1 MAPSILKMSLSLSL
15 SAPAQ
20 LDERMSKMKGVLTKT
35 HAALQD
41 KNQRVMEL
49 EARIEQLESEMG
61 VTLDE
66 KQRQISANHESATEI
81 EGLKV
86 ELAELAR
93 STGGT
98 VEELQRRLKTSEDQL
113 ADVREEYRQYK
124 SRALTLFKD
133 KAIDTNQAKIQSLEA
148 QVEALKREVRTTV
161 SSLEGARGAQAHAEE
176 ELRAAVER
184 AEEAEARAVL
194 LKEKSGKTERLE
206 GEMARLTSELEE
218 LRITHR
224 QTLADLERRTRAE
237 RQAAEEE
244 RSALRLDNETLR
256 KAKEQENLDLLFQ
269 NQRLQAQIAGLE
281 DDLRRSLR
289 SAETGESPLLL
300 SRKPSD
306 VGSAESPGGA
316 FFIFPLL
323 SLRHISPPLSLPII
337 HFSVVVFSPCGPHS
351 VWCRSLDPGTAAAD
365 G

>member
-1 MAPSILKMSLSLSL
+1 LAPSILKMSLSLSL

-41 KNQRVMEL
+41 KNQRVLEL

-98 VEELQRRLKTSEDQL
+98 IEELQRRLKTSEDQL

-184 AEEAEARAVL
+184 AEEAETRAVP

-323 SLRHISPPLSLPII
+323 SLRHISPPPITPYYP
-337 HFSVVVFSPCGPHS
+337 FLGCCFFPLRTSQCLVQVP
-351 VWCRSLDPGTAAAD
+351 RSRDSGS
-365 G
+365 